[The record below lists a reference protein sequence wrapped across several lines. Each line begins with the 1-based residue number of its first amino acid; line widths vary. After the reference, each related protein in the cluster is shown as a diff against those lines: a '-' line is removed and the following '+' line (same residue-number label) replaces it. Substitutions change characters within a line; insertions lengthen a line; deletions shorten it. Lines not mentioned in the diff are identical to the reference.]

1 MQEKSKGPSVNTCRS
16 KQRLRDFKSK
26 DCLKP
31 RDYLKNR
38 KESRRKRGLQKRRER
53 ESLSIKSVKKKDKSK
68 LRGNRS
74 KGDRN

>member
-1 MQEKSKGPSVNTCRS
+1 M
-16 KQRLRDFKSK
+16 
-26 DCLKP
+26 KP

-38 KESRRKRGLQKRRER
+38 KELKRKRGLKKRRER
-53 ESLSIKSVKKKDKSK
+53 ESSSIKSVKKKDKSR